1 MERRGEE
8 KKTGKRKLQR
18 EPRRREKRLFFVLFC
33 FFLTCSWCR
42 AAGNTGAREVGRERV
57 EVWKRRSE
65 RKRSTDEWV
74 KRSD

>member
-1 MERRGEE
+1 MERRGGE

-18 EPRRREKRLFFVLFC
+18 EPRRREKRLVFVLVFS
-33 FFLTCSWCR
+33 LTCSWCR
-42 AAGNTGAREVGRERV
+42 AASNTGAREVGRERV
-57 EVWKRRSE
+57 EMWKRRSE